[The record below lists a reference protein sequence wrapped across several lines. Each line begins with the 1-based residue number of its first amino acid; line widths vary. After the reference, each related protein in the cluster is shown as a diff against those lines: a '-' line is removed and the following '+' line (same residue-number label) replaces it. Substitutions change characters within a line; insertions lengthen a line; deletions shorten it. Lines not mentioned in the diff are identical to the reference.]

1 MTSILIVDDH
11 PVVRR
16 GLRQTLR
23 EEFRDTVFGEAG
35 DAKKALLAV
44 TKQPWDI
51 VILDITMPDRDGFE
65 VLDEIRRQRPE
76 IKVLVLGAH
85 SEPRYAARARQLG
98 ACGYISMDAS
108 LSELVKAVWKA
119 LAGKEYC
126 SRASS
131 DQVTSRPTSLQR
143 AGKPL
148 HATLSD
154 REHEVLLAVAA
165 GKGVGEI
172 AAELSLSVKTV
183 STYKRRVLNK
193 LQLNSTADLVRYFV
207 THKLS

>member
-1 MTSILIVDDH
+1 
-11 PVVRR
+11 
-16 GLRQTLR
+16 
-23 EEFRDTVFGEAG
+23 
-35 DAKKALLAV
+35 
-44 TKQPWDI
+44 
-51 VILDITMPDRDGFE
+51 
-65 VLDEIRRQRPE
+65 
-76 IKVLVLGAH
+76 
-85 SEPRYAARARQLG
+85 
-98 ACGYISMDAS
+98 
-108 LSELVKAVWKA
+108 VKAVRKA

-131 DQVTSRPTSLQR
+131 DQVTSLPASLQR

-193 LQLNSTADLVRYFV
+193 LQLHSTADLVRYFV